1 MHPGTDIKI
10 LLTHTPQMR
19 AQYYGQRALD
29 ALRALAEVH
38 LHEGDDALDAEGVV
52 AAARDI
58 DIIIADRIT
67 EGPGEIFRNLPGLR
81 AMLRVAVDIRNID
94 VASASACGVL
104 VTRARPGFLA
114 AVTELALGFLV
125 DCARGISRSSR
136 DYQAGRA
143 PEVHMGRQLAGS
155 TIGLVGYGAIA
166 SHLAP
171 ILHAIGATVL
181 VHDPYTTVEDA
192 RFHQVDRENLL
203 QRADFVICLAV
214 ATPET
219 ENLFDARAFAAMR
232 KDAYFINLSRGGLVD
247 ESALA
252 AALLEG
258 RLAGAAMDVG
268 RAPDQMPSLALAQLP
283 NVIATP
289 HIGGLVPQAM
299 KSQAFDT
306 VEQVKAILAGAI
318 PEGAINA
325 DSWTR
330 RP

>member
-67 EGPGEIFRNLPGLR
+67 EGPGEIFDLPGLR

-125 DCARGISRSSR
+125 DCARGISRSS
-136 DYQAGRA
+136 DSCWY
-143 PEVHMGRQLAGS
+143 PS
-155 TIGLVGYGAIA
+155 T
-166 SHLAP
+166 S
-171 ILHAIGATVL
+171 
-181 VHDPYTTVEDA
+181 
-192 RFHQVDRENLL
+192 
-203 QRADFVICLAV
+203 
-214 ATPET
+214 
-219 ENLFDARAFAAMR
+219 AM
-232 KDAYFINLSRGGLVD
+232 
-247 ESALA
+247 
-252 AALLEG
+252 
-258 RLAGAAMDVG
+258 
-268 RAPDQMPSLALAQLP
+268 PLAQSTRNP
-283 NVIATP
+283 NASSVTAARNP
-289 HIGGLVPQAM
+289 GLARR
-299 KSQAFDT
+299 
-306 VEQVKAILAGAI
+306 GR
-318 PEGAINA
+318 
-325 DSWTR
+325 TR
-330 RP
+330 RRYSEYRRLRGARGWNISPGASVSGRR